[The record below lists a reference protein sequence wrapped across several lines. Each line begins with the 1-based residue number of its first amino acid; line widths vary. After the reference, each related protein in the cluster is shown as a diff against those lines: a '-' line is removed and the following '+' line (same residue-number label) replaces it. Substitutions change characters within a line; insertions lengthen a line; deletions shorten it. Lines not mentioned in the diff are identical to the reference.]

1 MNFFNNLHLNNLAKK
16 LSVKLA
22 KNGRKNFWSM
32 KVGVY
37 HYILKHFFIRAENL
51 WWTYPANKV
60 SGRSRD
66 GPDQDRLEH
75 VGRLHGAHDHRRTEQ
90 RRNFNVSTASSFV
103 ARHILRLGRLHR
115 QAPRGQRQWLFGTR
129 TIKPFL
135 SNQKSTS
142 ITHGLWLD
150 LRHLGRTWV

>member
-51 WWTYPANKV
+51 WWTYPANTV

-115 QAPRGQRQWLFGTR
+115 QAPRGQRQ
-129 TIKPFL
+129 
-135 SNQKSTS
+135 
-142 ITHGLWLD
+142 
-150 LRHLGRTWV
+150 